1 MSCCARLSGVDACSL
16 SPPDRLIRLD
26 IVERQLV
33 VAAPADQRKM
43 EAAEQF
49 DGFFKN
55 GRILLT
61 PDAWRRLWA
70 GLDLEV
76 VKQHLLRRGLLIPD
90 RDGKVPSAEKYKSG
104 APTARFYV
112 LAAAFINREA
122 A

>member
-1 MSCCARLSGVDACSL
+1 
-16 SPPDRLIRLD
+16 
-26 IVERQLV
+26 
-33 VAAPADQRKM
+33 M